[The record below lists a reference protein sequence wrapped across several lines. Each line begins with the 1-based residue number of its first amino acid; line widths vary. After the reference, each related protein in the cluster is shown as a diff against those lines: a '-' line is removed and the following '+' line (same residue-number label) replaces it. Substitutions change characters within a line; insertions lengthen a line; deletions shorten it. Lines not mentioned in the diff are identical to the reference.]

1 MGRIASPVGHIFSL
15 SHVMPAEVLFEMNGH
30 WLGPH
35 AYCASVFITFE
46 VLAGGQLESLF
57 AVWADAPFVAAAFQN
72 RNKFGQ
78 CGQRCPDPRRELS
91 LEHPVEFFRMDGAGN
106 PDRGEAEMSVEE
118 TPFQDWRRHLMGPV
132 EHL

>member
-1 MGRIASPVGHIFSL
+1 MGQIGSPMGHVFSL

-30 WLGPH
+30 WLGLH

-46 VLAGGQLESLF
+46 LVAGGQLESFF
-57 AVWADAPFVAAAFQN
+57 AVWADAPFVAAAFQK

-78 CGQRCPDPRRELS
+78 RGQRCPDLRRES
-91 LEHPVEFFRMDGAGN
+91 LLKHAVEFFGMDGAGN
-106 PDRGEAEMSVEE
+106 PYRGEGKMSVEE
-118 TPFQDWRRHLMGPV
+118 TPFQDWRRLLMGPV